1 MRRFP
6 PQSHLVQHFD
16 NQPRARAALHAL
28 RVEPFGEHAGS
39 RSNGGDEGSPG
50 KAKGDAPR
58 FGRADVWDS
67 AVAVLPIG
75 YADGYMRGLS
85 NKAHVLIRG
94 KRAPVAG
101 VVCMDLTMC
110 DVTDIPGV
118 SEGDEA
124 VLLGSQGNERITA
137 EELASLA
144 GTIAYEVF
152 CGISARVPRVYVS

>member
-1 MRRFP
+1 M
-6 PQSHLVQHFD
+6 
-16 NQPRARAALHAL
+16 
-28 RVEPFGEHAGS
+28 
-39 RSNGGDEGSPG
+39 
-50 KAKGDAPR
+50 
-58 FGRADVWDS
+58 
-67 AVAVLPIG
+67 AVLPIG